1 MAYESNSN
9 DNENQSLRNIN
20 SLLFS
25 AVNDTSTGFSLSNFR
40 SKVVRFTPTLDTS
53 AYAGGDV
60 LFDRTAVAVS
70 NSNVNARGTILS
82 ASIVDRDD
90 QSTQTVTLYFLNA
103 NVSLG
108 TANSAPSITDDN
120 ASNSIIGTC
129 TVTTGTDLGGCKFG
143 ETQGLVIPFELTG
156 PTLYVAAVTGGTPTH
171 TTSGVR
177 VRLSLQLE
185 TNP

>member
-1 MAYESNSN
+1 MSSFKKIDESIN
-9 DNENQSLRNIN
+9 DIISDV
-20 SLLFS
+20 
-25 AVNDTSTGFSLSNFR
+25 ADGVNLSNFR
-40 SKVVRFTPTLDTS
+40 SKVVRFTPTVDTS
-53 AYAGGDV
+53 AYASGDV
-60 LFDRTAVAVS
+60 LFDRTAVTISATS
-70 NSNVNARGTILS
+70 GECRGTILS

-120 ASNSIIGTC
+120 ASDSIIGTC

-171 TTSGVR
+171 TASGVR